1 MSNDGDEKDGGEDMH
16 DQQWVDDLAAAY
28 ALDALSPEERA
39 LFEAKASPAAR
50 REAEELADTATL
62 LAGTE
67 VAPPPALRASLLD
80 AIRAE
85 PQDSAEPQHS
95 TEPRHSALPQAGA
108 EPTAPAAPFTRDVH
122 DASAPTTGRPGPA
135 ERRARARWRPARVL
149 GAVAAGA
156 ALLAG
161 GIAIGSQLGG
171 ASQQES
177 LGAVIAAPDA
187 QRSEVELEGG
197 GTATVVWS
205 PEQGQ
210 SVILFDG
217 LGAAPDGQTYQAWYI
232 DAAGPHSAGVF
243 QAAGGSTAVVLEG
256 EMDAGVVVGVTV
268 EPEGG
273 SEAPTTE
280 PFLVVET

>member
-1 MSNDGDEKDGGEDMH
+1 MSNDGDRNRGDDMH
-16 DQQWVDDLAAAY
+16 DQQSVDDLAAAY
-28 ALDALSPEERA
+28 ALDALTPDERA
-39 LFEAKASPAAR
+39 LFEAQASPAAR
-50 REAEELADTATL
+50 REAAALADTATL
-62 LAGTE
+62 LSGAEAT
-67 VAPPPALRASLLD
+67 PPPSMRASVLD

-85 PQDSAEPQHS
+85 PQEGAAEPI
-95 TEPRHSALPQAGA
+95 
-108 EPTAPAAPFTRDVH
+108 APGGH
-122 DASAPTTGRPGPA
+122 DASAPTTRRPGPA
-135 ERRARARWRPARVL
+135 ERRARARWRPARMI

-161 GIAIGSQLGG
+161 GIVVGSQLGG
-171 ASQQES
+171 ASQQEA
-177 LGAVIAAPDA
+177 LGAVVAAPDA